1 MELVGINAARLAC
14 NTQGMW
20 VLGTWVLLN
29 FLVSGW
35 LYGRT
40 GGPRRYFHQ
49 MNVGWNLV
57 NLALVGYT
65 FWSNAPDTPLALG
78 LAQTVAE
85 QYLIEKLFLFNAGLD
100 VGYVMLGFFLI
111 EKAKTAAR
119 RPERLQ
125 GWGRSVI
132 LQGGFLFLFDWVMFF
147 RQAGITKL
155 LEDQLAG

>member
-1 MELVGINAARLAC
+1 MEWMDINAARVAY

-40 GGPRRYFHQ
+40 SGPLRYFHQ
-49 MNVGWNLV
+49 MNVFWNLV
-57 NLALVGYT
+57 NLMLVAYT
-65 FWSNAPDTPLALG
+65 LWQNAAAGSAFNLP
-78 LAQTVAE
+78 QTIAE

-100 VGYVMLGFFLI
+100 VGYVMLGFFLA

-119 RPERLQ
+119 RPERLR
-125 GWGRSVI
+125 GWGYSVI

-147 RQAGITKL
+147 RQASITERL
-155 LEDQLAG
+155 LDQLAG